1 MASTPQPDPGDDEFW
16 RDYLTRGHPTERR
29 IRSVFKHIPHSP
41 RCELCAAPFSGA
53 GAPIMRL
60 IGKKPASRNP
70 RLCTGCFNFLAAHRG
85 GAEIDCTM
93 LFADIR
99 GSTTIAE
106 GMSSTDY
113 RGLLDRFYTVASS
126 VVFDHEGT
134 VDKFVGDELVAMFFP
149 LLSGD
154 RHAICGVEAAKDL
167 LRATG
172 HADAEGPWAPIG
184 AGVHTARTWF
194 GAVGQGSH
202 IELTMLGDAVNV
214 ASRLASRAA
223 AGEILVTSDAAA
235 SAGLDPTLERR
246 SLDLKGKSLATE
258 VVSLTVSA

>member
-1 MASTPQPDPGDDEFW
+1 MASSPQPDPADDEFW

-29 IRSVFKHIPHSP
+29 IRSVFKLIPQDP
-41 RCELCAAPFSGA
+41 RCQLCAAPFSGA

-60 IGKKPASRNP
+60 IGKAPADRNP
-70 RLCTGCFNFLAAHRG
+70 RLCNGCFKFLASHRG

-106 GMSSTDY
+106 GMSSTAY

-134 VDKFVGDELVAMFFP
+134 IDKFVGDELVAMFFP
-149 LLSGD
+149 LVSGD
-154 RHAICGVEAAKDL
+154 RHAICGVEAAQDL

-172 HADAEGPWAPIG
+172 HADPEGPWVPVG

-214 ASRLASRAA
+214 AARLGSRAA
-223 AGEILVTSDAAA
+223 AGEILVTSEAAA

-246 SLDLKGKSLATE
+246 SLELKGKSLATE

>member
-1 MASTPQPDPGDDEFW
+1 MALTKPPDPAEEAFW
-16 RDYLTRGHPTERR
+16 RDYLTRGRTTERR
-29 IRSVFKHIPHSP
+29 ARNLLKLIPQGP
-41 RCELCAAPFSGA
+41 RCRLCAAPFGGA

-60 IGKKPASRNP
+60 FGKQPSGQNP
-70 RLCTGCFNFLAAHRG
+70 RLCRSCFTFLTAHHG
-85 GAEIDCTM
+85 GAEIECTM

-99 GSTTIAE
+99 GSTAIAE

-113 RGLLDRFYTVASS
+113 RQLLDRFYTVASS

-134 VDKFVGDELVAMFFP
+134 VDKFVGDELFAMFFP

-154 RHAICGVEAAKDL
+154 RHAIAGVEAAKDL

-172 HADAEGPWAPIG
+172 HAEPGGPWVPIG
-184 AGVHTARTWF
+184 AGVHTAQTRF
-194 GAVGQGSH
+194 GTVGQGSH
-202 IELTMLGDAVNV
+202 VTLTALGDAVNIT
-214 ASRLASRAA
+214 ARLASRAA

-235 SAGLDPTLERR
+235 AAGLPPTLERQ
-246 SLDLKGKSLATE
+246 SLELKGKSLATE

>member
-1 MASTPQPDPGDDEFW
+1 MASTPQPDPADDEFW

-29 IRSVFKHIPHSP
+29 IRSVFKHIPRSP

-70 RLCTGCFNFLAAHRG
+70 RLCNGCFNFLASHHG

-106 GMSSTDY
+106 GMSSTAY
-113 RGLLDRFYTVASS
+113 RELLDRFYTVAAS

-154 RHAICGVEAAKDL
+154 RHATCGVEAAKDL

-172 HADAEGPWAPIG
+172 HTNAEGPWVPIG

-246 SLDLKGKSLATE
+246 SLDLKGKSFATE
-258 VVSLTVSA
+258 VVSLMVSA